1 MQIIFE
7 DTIKMA
13 TYVSPDGIISYSQIM
28 RDEVNEYDYVAD
40 GNGETWLLD
49 EVNIIRVDEYTQT
62 EILELE
68 DLEDFGQAD
77 GNGISKALKGRRK
90 VDLRA

>member
-7 DTIKMA
+7 DTIRMA
-13 TYVSPDGIISYSQIM
+13 TFVAPDGIIYCSRLM

-40 GNGETWLLD
+40 VNGETWLLD
-49 EVNIIRVDEYTQT
+49 EVNILRVDEYTQT

-68 DLEDFGQAD
+68 ELEDFE
-77 GNGISKALKGRRK
+77 
-90 VDLRA
+90 

>member
-1 MQIIFE
+1 MKITFE
-7 DTIKMA
+7 TTIKMA
-13 TYVSPDGIISYSQIM
+13 TFVTLNGLISCSQIM
-28 RDEVNEYDYVAD
+28 HDEVNEYDYVAD

-68 DLEDFGQAD
+68 AMEDFE
-77 GNGISKALKGRRK
+77 L
-90 VDLRA
+90 

>member
-7 DTIKMA
+7 DTIRMA
-13 TYVSPDGIISYSQIM
+13 TFVAPDGIIYYSRLM

-49 EVNIIRVDEYTQT
+49 EVNILRVDEYTQT
-62 EILELE
+62 ETLELE
-68 DLEDFGQAD
+68 DLEDFEQAD
-77 GNGISKALKGRRK
+77 GNGILKPLKADGKLI
-90 VDLRA
+90 

>member
-7 DTIKMA
+7 DTIRMA
-13 TYVSPDGIISYSQIM
+13 TFVAPDGIIYYSRLM

-49 EVNIIRVDEYTQT
+49 EVHIIRVDEYTQT

-68 DLEDFGQAD
+68 ALEDFE
-77 GNGISKALKGRRK
+77 L
-90 VDLRA
+90 

>member
-1 MQIIFE
+1 MQIVFE
-7 DTIKMA
+7 NTIKMA
-13 TYVSPDGIISYSQIM
+13 TFVAPDGIIYCSLIM

-49 EVNIIRVDEYTQT
+49 EVNILRVDEYTQT

-68 DLEDFGQAD
+68 DLEDFE
-77 GNGISKALKGRRK
+77 
-90 VDLRA
+90 

>member
-13 TYVSPDGIISYSQIM
+13 TFVSPDGIISYSQIM

-68 DLEDFGQAD
+68 DLEDFG
-77 GNGISKALKGRRK
+77 
-90 VDLRA
+90 

>member
-7 DTIKMA
+7 DTIRMA
-13 TYVSPDGIISYSQIM
+13 TFVAPDGIIYYSRLM

-49 EVNIIRVDEYTQT
+49 EVNILRVDEYTQT
-62 EILELE
+62 EIIEIEELE
-68 DLEDFGQAD
+68 DFE
-77 GNGISKALKGRRK
+77 
-90 VDLRA
+90 

>member
-7 DTIKMA
+7 KTTKIA
-13 TYVSPDGIISYSQIM
+13 TFVAPDGIIYCSRLM

-49 EVNIIRVDEYTQT
+49 EVNILRVDEYTQMET
-62 EILELE
+62 LELE
-68 DLEDFGQAD
+68 ELEDFE
-77 GNGISKALKGRRK
+77 
-90 VDLRA
+90 

>member
-7 DTIKMA
+7 DTIRMA
-13 TYVSPDGIISYSQIM
+13 TFVAPDGIIYYSRLM
-28 RDEVNEYDYVAD
+28 RDEVNEYDYVVD
-40 GNGETWLLD
+40 GSGESWLLD

-68 DLEDFGQAD
+68 DLEDFE
-77 GNGISKALKGRRK
+77 
-90 VDLRA
+90 

>member
-1 MQIIFE
+1 MKIVFE
-7 DTIKMA
+7 NTIKMA
-13 TYVSPDGIISYSQIM
+13 TFVTLNGLISCSQIM
-28 RDEVNEYDYVAD
+28 HDEVNEYDYVAD

-68 DLEDFGQAD
+68 AMEDFE
-77 GNGISKALKGRRK
+77 L
-90 VDLRA
+90 

>member
-7 DTIKMA
+7 KTTKIA
-13 TYVSPDGIISYSQIM
+13 TFVAPDGIIYCSLIM
-28 RDEVNEYDYVAD
+28 RDEVNKYDYIAD

-49 EVNIIRVDEYTQT
+49 EVNILRVDEYTQT

-68 DLEDFGQAD
+68 DLEDFE
-77 GNGISKALKGRRK
+77 
-90 VDLRA
+90 